1 MKAKVPSSDTGTA
14 IEGTSVASGSR
25 RNTNTT
31 ITTRMIEMISVTSTS
46 CSEARI
52 VVDRS
57 TATERST
64 DGGIDACRAG
74 NKAFMRSTVSM
85 MLAPGCRLRITSTA
99 ALPLAIPALRR
110 FSTESTTSPTSDR
123 RTGDPFR

>member
-1 MKAKVPSSDTGTA
+1 MKAKVPSSETGTA
-14 IEGTSVASGSR
+14 MEGTSVASGSR
-25 RNTNTT
+25 RKTKTT
-31 ITTRMIEMISVTSTS
+31 ITTRMIEMTSVISTS

-57 TATERST
+57 TATERSI
-64 DGGIDACRAG
+64 DGGIDACRDG
-74 NKAFMRSTVSM
+74 NNAFTRSTVSM
-85 MLAPGCRLRITSTA
+85 MLAPGCRLRITRTA
-99 ALPLAIPALRR
+99 GLPLAIPALRR